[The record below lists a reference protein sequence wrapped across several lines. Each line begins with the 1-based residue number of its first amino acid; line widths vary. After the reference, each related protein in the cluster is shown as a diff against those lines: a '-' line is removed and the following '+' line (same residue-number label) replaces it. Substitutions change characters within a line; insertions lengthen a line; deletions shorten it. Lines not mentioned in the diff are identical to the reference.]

1 VFRDEWLGVGLSTEP
16 ADRPAAE
23 AAARLAYERA
33 GLAPPSIVL
42 WLDSPLAGAIGAAM
56 LAAYGV
62 EPAKAQVR
70 DQVGDQVWAQ
80 VRDQV
85 RAQVRD
91 QVRAQVRDQ
100 VGAQV
105 GDQVRDQVGAQVG
118 DQVGDQ
124 VWAQVRDQV
133 RAQVRDQVWAQVGD
147 QVWAQVRD
155 QVRAQVRDQV
165 GAQVR
170 DQVGAQVWRAGYGQ
184 HDASWLGFY
193 ATFDRFGLDVSKLDG
208 LLALARFCGWWW
220 PFAGAVILTER
231 PRRLCRD
238 TEGRLHSDDGRAIE
252 YPDGWGIYA
261 WHGTR
266 VPEDVILRPSALEA
280 ATILGEENAEV
291 RRVMIERAGL
301 ARIVEAEGAEILDA
315 DTVTVR
321 TMRDGAEVEIE
332 QERTLY
338 RVPLE
343 DDEPVVC
350 VAVACPST
358 DGRYVLRVPP
368 GVTSCAAA
376 VAWTFGYERAGDYRP
391 VLET

>member
-1 VFRDEWLGVGLSTEP
+1 MSGTKRAVTRIDSLTPEQTALLPVFRDQWLGVGLSTEP

-62 EPAKAQVR
+62 EPA
-70 DQVGDQVWAQ
+70 
-80 VRDQV
+80 

-91 QVRAQVRDQ
+91 QVRAQV
-100 VGAQV
+100 
-105 GDQVRDQVGAQVG
+105 
-118 DQVGDQ
+118 GDQ
-124 VWAQVRDQV
+124 VWA
-133 RAQVRDQVWAQVGD
+133 QVWAQVGD
-147 QVWAQVRD
+147 QVWAQVGDQVGD
-155 QVRAQVRDQV
+155 QVR
-165 GAQVR
+165 
-170 DQVGAQVWRAGYGQ
+170 RAGYGQ
-184 HDASWLGFY
+184 HDAGWLGFY
-193 ATFDRFGLDVSKLDG
+193 ATFARLGLDVSKLDG
-208 LLALARFCGWWW
+208 LLALARSCGWWW

-231 PRRLCRD
+231 PRRLERD
-238 TEGRLHSDDGRAIE
+238 AEGRLHSDDGRAIE

>member
-1 VFRDEWLGVGLSTEP
+1 
-16 ADRPAAE
+16 
-23 AAARLAYERA
+23 
-33 GLAPPSIVL
+33 
-42 WLDSPLAGAIGAAM
+42 
-56 LAAYGV
+56 
-62 EPAKAQVR
+62 
-70 DQVGDQVWAQ
+70 
-80 VRDQV
+80 
-85 RAQVRD
+85 
-91 QVRAQVRDQ
+91 
-100 VGAQV
+100 
-105 GDQVRDQVGAQVG
+105 
-118 DQVGDQ
+118 
-124 VWAQVRDQV
+124 
-133 RAQVRDQVWAQVGD
+133 
-147 QVWAQVRD
+147 
-155 QVRAQVRDQV
+155 
-165 GAQVR
+165 
-170 DQVGAQVWRAGYGQ
+170 
-184 HDASWLGFY
+184 
-193 ATFDRFGLDVSKLDG
+193 VSKLDG
-208 LLALARFCGWWW
+208 LLALARSCGWWW

-231 PRRLCRD
+231 PRRLERD
-238 TEGRLHSDDGRAIE
+238 AEGRLHSDDGRAIE